1 MDWLLNIF
9 VSALSVFIVARL
21 MPGVRIRGFFTAV
34 VVAVVYGIVNFLFY
48 WLLVLFSLPFIIATL
63 GLFLVLINAFLLW
76 LTNKLIDGFEVR
88 GFFTTI
94 IASLLISLL
103 NTLLRLFLPPAGGA
117 GGGFDP
123 SGLV

>member
-1 MDWLLNIF
+1 MNWLRSIF
-9 VSALSVFIVARL
+9 VSALSVFIVARV

-48 WLLVLFSLPFIIATL
+48 WLLVLFSLPFIVATL

-76 LTNKLIDGFEVR
+76 MTNKLIDGFEVR

-94 IASLLISLL
+94 IASILISLL
-103 NTLLRLFLPPAGGA
+103 NTLLRLLLPLGGEGGA
-117 GGGFDP
+117 VDP
-123 SGLV
+123 SGFV

>member
-1 MDWLLNIF
+1 MNWLLSIF
-9 VSALSVFIVARL
+9 VSALSVFIVARV

-48 WLLVLFSLPFIIATL
+48 WLLVLFSLPFIVATL

-76 LTNKLIDGFEVR
+76 MTNKLIDGFEVR

-94 IASLLISLL
+94 IASILISLL
-103 NTLLRLFLPPAGGA
+103 NTLLRLLLPLGGEGGA
-117 GGGFDP
+117 VDP
-123 SGLV
+123 SGFV

>member
-1 MDWLLNIF
+1 MNWLLSIF
-9 VSALSVFIVARL
+9 VSALSVFIVARV

-48 WLLVLFSLPFIIATL
+48 WLLVLFSLPFIVATL

-94 IASLLISLL
+94 IASILISLL
-103 NTLLRLFLPPAGGA
+103 NTLLRLLLPLGGEGGA
-117 GGGFDP
+117 VDP
-123 SGLV
+123 SGFV

>member
-48 WLLVLFSLPFIIATL
+48 RLLVLFSLPFIIATL

-76 LTNKLIDGFEVR
+76 VTNKLIDGFEVR

-117 GGGFDP
+117 GGFEP
-123 SGLV
+123 AGLV